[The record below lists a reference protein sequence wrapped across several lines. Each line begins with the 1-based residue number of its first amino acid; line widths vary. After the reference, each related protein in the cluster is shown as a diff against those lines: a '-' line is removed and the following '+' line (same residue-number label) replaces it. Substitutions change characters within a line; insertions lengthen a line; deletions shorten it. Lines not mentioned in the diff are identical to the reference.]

1 MSSPHH
7 DGRYGCVAA
16 VVGACWQAGLGLGA
30 GLGVAGAAWALLGG
44 YWTLYLIYH
53 TLPRDLV

>member
-1 MSSPHH
+1 MSSPQH
-7 DGRYGCVAA
+7 GRYGCVAA
-16 VVGACWQAGLGLGA
+16 VLGACWQAGLGLGA